1 MTLKREKTF
10 TKDMSKLQISDKHY
24 EKFVLFLGTLLS
36 DEELP
41 PEAKDHE
48 LKGEYK
54 GFREFHVSGD
64 LLVIYKIKA
73 GSLYLSRIG
82 SHAQLFK

>member
-36 DEELP
+36 DKELP
-41 PEAKDHE
+41 TEAKDHE

-64 LLVIYKIKA
+64 LLVVYKIKA
-73 GSLYLSRIG
+73 DGLYLSRIG
-82 SHAQLFK
+82 SHSQLFK

>member
-24 EKFVLFLGTLLS
+24 EKFVLFIGTLLS
-36 DEELP
+36 DEMLP
-41 PEAKDHE
+41 IEAKDHD

-54 GFREFHVSGD
+54 GFREFHISGD
-64 LLVIYKIKA
+64 LLVIYKIKT
-73 GSLYLSRIG
+73 GSLCLSRIG
-82 SHAQLFK
+82 SHSQLFK

>member
-24 EKFVLFLGTLLS
+24 EKFILFIGTLLS
-36 DEELP
+36 DEMLP
-41 PEAKDHE
+41 IEAKDHD

-64 LLVIYKIKA
+64 LLVIYR
-73 GSLYLSRIG
+73 L
-82 SHAQLFK
+82 

>member
-1 MTLKREKTF
+1 MLLKREKEF
-10 TKDMSKLQISDKHY
+10 TKDMSKLKISDKHY
-24 EKFVLFLGTLLS
+24 EKFVLYMSNLLNK
-36 DEELP
+36 EELP
-41 PEAKDHE
+41 EEALDHG
-48 LKGEYK
+48 LKGKFK

-82 SHAQLFK
+82 SHSQLFK